1 MSRRSETSP
10 KEFIMRRSIIA
21 LSAAF
26 ALAIPGLALAD
37 APEPITFV
45 HNGVDYN
52 YTVAQE
58 GQTRVLTGTANHG
71 AVPFRLRV
79 SGKRVSGTFNG
90 QPIDFAL
97 RDVQHQQ
104 GIVIVAAR

>member
-1 MSRRSETSP
+1 
-10 KEFIMRRSIIA
+10 MRRSIIA

-26 ALAIPGLALAD
+26 ALAVPGLALAD
-37 APEPITFV
+37 APEPISFV

-52 YTVAQE
+52 YTVAQD
-58 GQTRVLTGTANHG
+58 GQARVLTGTAHHG

-79 SGKRVSGTFNG
+79 TDKRVSGTYNDA
-90 QPIDFAL
+90 PVDFAL
-97 RDVQHQQ
+97 RDVKHQQ

>member
-1 MSRRSETSP
+1 
-10 KEFIMRRSIIA
+10 MRRSIIA

-26 ALAIPGLALAD
+26 ALALPGIALAD
-37 APEPITFV
+37 APEAQSFV
-45 HNGVDYN
+45 HNGVDYT
-52 YTVAQE
+52 YTVTQD

-79 SGKRVSGTFNG
+79 SSKRVSGTYNDA
-90 QPIDFAL
+90 PVDFAL
-97 RDVQHQQ
+97 RDVQHQS

>member
-1 MSRRSETSP
+1 
-10 KEFIMRRSIIA
+10 MRRSLIA
-21 LSAAF
+21 LTAAF
-26 ALAIPGLALAD
+26 ALTVPGIALAD
-37 APEPITFV
+37 APEPISFV
-45 HNGVDYN
+45 HNGVEYS
-52 YTVAQE
+52 YTIAQQGE
-58 GQTRVLTGTANHG
+58 ARVLTGAANHG

-90 QPIDFAL
+90 QPIEFSL